1 MRTNQA
7 LAGASA
13 APRPAYAQRML
24 DAARACLLVT
34 AASLPLSTAV
44 TNAFGVLAF
53 LCWALSGEW
62 RPALRAIAAEPAAWL
77 GFVLVAALLAGIA
90 WSRVPAAEALGAVVK
105 YRELALFGIAMFLL
119 SDARWRARVLWAYF
133 AGALVLLAFS
143 YAISLGL
150 MRFAD
155 ERGFSS
161 AQNAVLLKN
170 AITHGFIMS
179 LLAYGAAV
187 VALRSTRWRRWA
199 LGTVALLAALNVWFV
214 VQGRTGYVVMGVLL
228 LWLAHARWSLKGLAA
243 AAMGLA
249 LLFAAA
255 YQWAPVFHMRVGQA
269 AAEAQ
274 DYRLQHDKSE
284 TSVGLRLHFW
294 KRSAQWLAQHPLLGA
309 GTGAWSEA
317 YYEATVND
325 PPFLHNHTYSHPHN
339 EYVHLAVQLGPMGLA
354 LFVALLVVAFRR
366 ARLLPG
372 EYAVLTQGFVLAF
385 AVGSIF
391 NDLLLDSTE
400 GHMWAVLGG
409 ALFGA
414 SQRRA
419 S

>member
-1 MRTNQA
+1 MKTNQA

-325 PPFLHNHTYSHPHN
+325 PPFLHNHTHSHPHN